1 MYVMKLELVW
11 MTTMVK
17 IKCSIIADMLLCLD

>member
-11 MTTMVK
+11 MTTTVK